1 LLKYLRDKELV
12 PNGLDSLQKSV
23 VRKAV
28 SNEVGLYVRTF
39 NHIQRSYSGKKDY
52 IDRFKSSLWGF
63 DSEYVNSYSK
73 RKRPFVL
80 NKCFYFCPPSVPFM
94 LNNLERVN
102 ERNKDALLWGLR
114 NDCSTT
120 YFVDLF
126 LNEEADFSMMKFNRK
141 GLRVRDGNNNLFLF
155 WDKERDSFYY
165 ENNINL
171 SGSDYSLRIDLFP
184 FYELLNKGE
193 LGIHYELMNKNSNEP
208 LLYNEFLLNSVDGKS
223 CLREFPVAEKKG
235 SLFDASDIV
244 KMFDINKVEIVYKNI
259 NEIMSDLEACFFNGL
274 NDLITTNN
282 ISDLVM
288 ERVRKDLFLD

>member
-12 PNGLDSLQKSV
+12 PNSLDSLQKRV
-23 VRKAV
+23 VREAV
-28 SNEVGLYVRTF
+28 SNEVGLYVKTF
-39 NHIQRSYSGKKDY
+39 NRIQR
-52 IDRFKSSLWGF
+52 IVDRFKNFLWG
-63 DSEYVNSYSK
+63 SNIEYVNSYSK

-80 NKCFYFCPPSVPFM
+80 KKCFYFCPPSVPFI
-94 LNNLERVN
+94 LSNLERVN

-141 GLRVRDGNNNLFLF
+141 GLRVKEGDNNLFLF
-155 WDKERDSFYY
+155 WDKVRDSFYY
-165 ENNINL
+165 EKNINL
-171 SGSDYSLRIDLFP
+171 SGSDYSLRVDLFP

-208 LLYNEFLLNSVDGKS
+208 LLYDGFLLNSIDGKS
-223 CLREFPVAEKKG
+223 CLRESPVAEKKG
-235 SLFDASDIV
+235 SLFGASDIV

-259 NEIMSDLEACFFNGL
+259 NEIMSDLEDCFFNGL
-274 NDLITTNN
+274 NELITTNN
-282 ISDLVM
+282 INDLVM